1 MKKQVQYR
9 IRSKGCL
16 ALLLAVF
23 AVTLYGQDFA
33 VDGIEYGITSTS
45 PAQVEIVGYTGPGGV
60 VTIPPVVNYQHTSY
74 AVIRIGSGAFQK
86 NDSDPYKL

>member
-33 VDGIEYGITSTS
+33 LDGIEYRITSTS
-45 PAQVEIVGYTGPGGV
+45 PAEVEVTDYTG
-60 VTIPPVVNYQHTSY
+60 TETRLIIPPGVNYRGTRY
-74 AVIRIGSGAFQK
+74 AVTHIGNGAFQK
-86 NDSDPYKL
+86 NE